1 MAKPTKPI
9 VAKTTSSKA
18 VKPVAKTVKKVEKK
32 PVVKKVTAAKK
43 ESAKPVPAK
52 VSVRKPSTRP
62 TAKKAVPAKAAQ
74 KKVVP
79 SKPVAKP
86 VVKKAAATKQVAKI
100 SATAKPSHKPMV
112 KKAVTAKP
120 VAKPLVKKVV
130 TAKPVAKPLVK
141 KVVTAK
147 PVAKPLVKKVVTAK
161 PVAKPLV
168 KKVVVTKPVAKPEV
182 KKAGVAKPVVKPA
195 EKKAVISKPVEKPVG
210 KKVAVVKP
218 AEKTKKGPV
227 APAGKKVGAAPRE
240 EPPQDP
246 SDVTIEKKLIALYSL
261 QQIDSQVDKI
271 RIIRGELPLEVQD
284 LEDEIAGLE
293 TRIENYL
300 QENGALE
307 KSVTEKKISIKD
319 SQALIKKYEEQ
330 QMNVRNNREY
340 DSLTKEIEIQ
350 SLEIQLSEKRIREFQ
365 QALEAKTEEI
375 NRFQSILSD
384 RKNDLDIKKNELD
397 DIVAETEKEENEL
410 IRNSEINRKYIEER
424 LITAYTRIRK
434 NARNGLAVVQIERDA
449 CGGCFNKI
457 PPQHQLDIRMH
468 KKIIVCE
475 YCGRILVDDG
485 IVNLVN

>member
-1 MAKPTKPI
+1 MAKTTKPT
-9 VAKTTSSKA
+9 VAKTTPAKA
-18 VKPVAKTVKKVEKK
+18 VKTISKEGKKVEKK
-32 PVVKKVTAAKK
+32 PAVKKEITAKK
-43 ESAKPVPAK
+43 KTAEPV
-52 VSVRKPSTRP
+52 V
-62 TAKKAVPAKAAQ
+62 AKKAVKKPVIKVIAPRPTKKPAPSITAPVRPAE
-74 KKVVP
+74 KKVVAAKP
-79 SKPVAKP
+79 IKKPVVRKTEPQKAAKITAATSKPDTKP
-86 VVKKAAATKQVAKI
+86 VVKKVA
-100 SATAKPSHKPMV
+100 H
-112 KKAVTAKP
+112 
-120 VAKPLVKKVV
+120 
-130 TAKPVAKPLVK
+130 
-141 KVVTAK
+141 
-147 PVAKPLVKKVVTAK
+147 
-161 PVAKPLV
+161 
-168 KKVVVTKPVAKPEV
+168 E
-182 KKAGVAKPVVKPA
+182 
-195 EKKAVISKPVEKPVG
+195 
-210 KKVAVVKP
+210 KP
-218 AEKTKKGPV
+218 AEKTKKETVSVPV
-227 APAGKKVGAAPRE
+227 QKTSAAIKQ
-240 EPPQDP
+240 EPLQD
-246 SDVTIEKKLIALYSL
+246 SGEVTIEKKLIALYNL

-300 QENGALE
+300 QENSALE
-307 KSVTEKKISIKD
+307 KSISEKKFAIKD

-365 QALEAKTEEI
+365 LALEEKKEEI
-375 NRFQSILSD
+375 NRFQSILAD
-384 RKNDLDIKKNELD
+384 RKNDLEIKKNELD

-485 IVNLVN
+485 IVDAVR